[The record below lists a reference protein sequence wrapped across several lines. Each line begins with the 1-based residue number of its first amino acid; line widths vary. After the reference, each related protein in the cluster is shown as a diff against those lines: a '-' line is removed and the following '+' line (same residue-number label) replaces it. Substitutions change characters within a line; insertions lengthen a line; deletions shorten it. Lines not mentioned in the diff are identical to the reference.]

1 MQVKLARGQGGGAGY
16 LVKREE
22 DGRLALTHFGE
33 RNSVEEVKSVAIIF
47 DLGRVVVSW
56 DPLAIVG
63 SVRGPQG
70 AELLAEQLFNH
81 PDWLEVDRGSMSLH
95 AMARLAES
103 RTGLSAAENLAILQA
118 VPPSLLPDPAMLT
131 LMAELHGAGH
141 TLYALS
147 NMGHASIDWLEQQQ
161 DFWRFFSGKVVSARV
176 RMMKP
181 EPDIY
186 RYLLVS
192 FDLQAAEC
200 IFIDDSPAN
209 IAAAQALGIRGL
221 IFRDAATCRQQL
233 VALGCLSGN
242 DKG

>member
-1 MQVKLARGQGGGAGY
+1 M
-16 LVKREE
+16 
-22 DGRLALTHFGE
+22 
-33 RNSVEEVKSVAIIF
+33 AIIF

-56 DPLAIVG
+56 DPVGIVR

-70 AELLAEQLFNH
+70 AEQLAEQLFNH
-81 PDWLEVDRGSMSLH
+81 PDWLEVDRGTMSLH
-95 AMARLAES
+95 NMAREAQA

-118 VPPSLLPDPAMLT
+118 VPASLLPDPAMLT
-131 LMAELHGAGH
+131 LIAELHGAGH
-141 TLYALS
+141 SLYALS
-147 NMGHASIDWLEQQQ
+147 NMGHASIDWLEQHQ

-192 FDLQAAEC
+192 FDLKPAEC

-209 IAAAQALGIRGL
+209 IAAAEALGIRG
-221 IFRDAATCRQQL
+221 IVFTDVASCRQQL
-233 VALGCLSGN
+233 GELDSLPVT